1 MLRPHIASPP
11 PAMRSREE
19 IARIEVGH
27 TAISTGLARAVVTAF
42 LITLASASLAEIV
55 SGGRIAGESVTPWSV
70 LTAVPRDVAAHLS
83 TLTAAGAWAGI
94 VAANR
99 VALAALTSF
108 ESELEDGSTI
118 GRSLRPPAQLAVS
131 RWLGA
136 GNERVYPGRDG
147 WLFYRP
153 DVEYLTG
160 RGFLQPAVL
169 EGRRRSVSEWMT
181 PIEPDPRKALL
192 QLKGA
197 LDARGITL
205 IVMPTPVKPTV
216 HPGKLADAY
225 RERTTPLHNP
235 SYAAFMEH
243 LAEAGILVLDTSA
256 ALAGAT
262 AASSQYLVTDT
273 HWRPE
278 SMELAAEALVALIGE
293 RALLPDVPEPGHRA
307 ERVEVRAAGDT
318 VRMLD
323 LPKDQSLYPT
333 ESVWLRRVLEA
344 DGTPWRPSRQA
355 DVLVLG
361 DSFSNVYSLAS
372 MGWGDAAGFVE
383 QVSYL
388 LRRPVDRIV
397 QNDEGAF
404 ATRVLL
410 WQQRLDRL
418 AGKRVVVYQFAA
430 RELASGNWQ
439 LLP

>member
-1 MLRPHIASPP
+1 MRQPHPASPL
-11 PAMRSREE
+11 PALRSREE
-19 IARIEVGH
+19 VARIEVGH
-27 TAISTGLARAVVTAF
+27 TAVSTGLARSIVAAF
-42 LITLASASLAEIV
+42 LVTLASTPFVEFV
-55 SGGRIAGESVTPWSV
+55 SGGRTEDEPATPWSV
-70 LTAVPRDVAAHLS
+70 LRSVPREVAARLS
-83 TLTAAGAWAGI
+83 SLRAEGAWTGV

-99 VALAALTSF
+99 AALAGLTSF
-108 ESELEDGSTI
+108 EDELEDGSTI
-118 GRSLRPPAQLAVS
+118 GRSLRPPAQLALS

-160 RGFLQPAVL
+160 RGFLEPAVL
-169 EGRRRSVSEWMT
+169 ESRRRSLSEWTT
-181 PIEPDPRKALL
+181 PIEPDPRPALL

-216 HPGKLADAY
+216 HPGQLVDAY

-235 SYAAFMEH
+235 SYVSFIEH

-256 ALAGAT
+256 MLAGANS
-262 AASSQYLVTDT
+262 ASSHYLVTDT

-278 SMELAAEALVALIGE
+278 SMELAAEALVALIAE
-293 RALLPDVPEPGHRA
+293 RARLPDVPEPRLRV

-323 LPKDQSLYPT
+323 LPTDQALYPS

-344 DGTPWRPSRQA
+344 DGSPWRPSRQA

-361 DSFSNVYSLAS
+361 DSFSNIYSLAS
-372 MGWGDAAGFVE
+372 MGWGDSAGFVE

-397 QNDEGAF
+397 QNDDGAF

-410 WQQRLDRL
+410 WPQGLDRL
-418 AGKRVVVYQFAA
+418 SGKRVVVYQFAA
-430 RELASGNWQ
+430 RELASGDWRILQ
-439 LLP
+439 

>member
-1 MLRPHIASPP
+1 MMQPHVASPTP
-11 PAMRSREE
+11 SMRSREE

-27 TAISTGLARAVVTAF
+27 TTISTGLARAVVAAF
-42 LITLASASLAEIV
+42 LVTLVSASLIEALSNV
-55 SGGRIAGESVTPWSV
+55 RFTGESPTPWS
-70 LTAVPRDVAAHLS
+70 LLRALPREVATQLS
-83 TLTAAGAWAGI
+83 TLPASGVWGSV

-99 VALAALTSF
+99 VALAHLTSF
-108 ESELEDGSTI
+108 ENELEDGSTI
-118 GRSLRPPAQLAVS
+118 GRRLRPPAQLAMS

-160 RGFLQPAVL
+160 RGFLEPAVL
-169 EGRRRSVSEWMT
+169 ESRRRSGTEWTT
-181 PIEPDPRKALL
+181 PIEPDPRMALQ
-192 QLKGA
+192 QLKGE

-205 IVMPTPVKPTV
+205 IVMPTPVKPGV
-216 HPGKLADAY
+216 HPGQLAATY
-225 RERTTPLHNP
+225 LERTTPLHNP

-243 LAEAGILVLDTSA
+243 LDEAGILVLDTSA
-256 ALAGAT
+256 VLAGAT
-262 AASSQYLVTDT
+262 SAAPQYLVTDT

-278 SMELAAEALVALIGE
+278 SMELAAEALVQFI
-293 RALLPDVPEPGHRA
+293 A
-307 ERVEVRAAGDT
+307 ERVPLPHVPDAGYRVERVEFRAAGDT

-323 LPKDQSLYPT
+323 LPKDQHLYPS
-333 ESVWLRRVLEA
+333 ESVWLRRVREA
-344 DGTPWRPSRQA
+344 DGTPWRPSREA

-361 DSFSNVYSLAS
+361 DSFSNIYSLAS
-372 MGWGDAAGFVE
+372 MGWGDAAGFAE

-410 WQQRLDRL
+410 WRQGLDRL

-430 RELASGNWQ
+430 RELAFGNWQ
-439 LLP
+439 VLK